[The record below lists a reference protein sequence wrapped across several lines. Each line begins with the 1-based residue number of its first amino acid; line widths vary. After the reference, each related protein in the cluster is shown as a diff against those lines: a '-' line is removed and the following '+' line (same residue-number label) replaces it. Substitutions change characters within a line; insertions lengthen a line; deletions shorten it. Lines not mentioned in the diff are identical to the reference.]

1 MKAWYLVVRGGL
13 AGKCFEFDHS
23 LPNGR
28 SVLKRENPY
37 MVVEV
42 ADTDMIRIT
51 TSELQTWL
59 LKKEMRMEETK

>member
-13 AGKCFEFDHS
+13 AGTCFEFDHC

-28 SVLKRENPY
+28 SVLKRENPF
-37 MVVEV
+37 MSVEV
-42 ADTDMIRIT
+42 SDADMIRIT

-59 LKKEMRMEETK
+59 LKKEMRLEETK